1 MTIKIAVQDGP
12 ARPDDADGVIIDLA
26 RQLGMI
32 SGLATRLVTRDLGMQ
47 LLAQVTGV
55 DALLLDTAPGEQADQ
70 VLRG

>member
-1 MTIKIAVQDGP
+1 MTIEIAVQDGP

-47 LLAQVTGV
+47 HPAQATGV
-55 DALLLDTAPGEQADQ
+55 DALLLDTAPDEQADQ

>member
-1 MTIKIAVQDGP
+1 
-12 ARPDDADGVIIDLA
+12 VIIDLA

-47 LLAQVTGV
+47 LLAQATGV

>member
-1 MTIKIAVQDGP
+1 VTIKIAVQDGP